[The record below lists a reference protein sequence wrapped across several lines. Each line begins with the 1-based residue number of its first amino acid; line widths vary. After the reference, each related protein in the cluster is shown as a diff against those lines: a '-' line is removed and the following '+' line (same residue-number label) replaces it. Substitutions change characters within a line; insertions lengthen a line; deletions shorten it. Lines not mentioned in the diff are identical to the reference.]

1 MTVSGPATADML
13 DRLRGGDLELIERM
27 PWSSNATFLGMV
39 TGSGDDLLVI
49 YKPRQGE
56 RPLWDFGAGT
66 LALREVAAFEVSE
79 AAGWRIVPPTVLR
92 AEGPFGEGMVQ
103 LFVDHDP
110 DEHFLELRDAFA
122 GRFREFAAFDVVAN
136 NADRK
141 SGHCI
146 RDEREHIW
154 GIDHGVT
161 FHEHHK
167 LRTVIWD
174 YAGERLPASVADGL
188 CRVQAALEGALGDRL
203 GALLSPREI
212 VAFATRVRGLL
223 DAATFPEPRG
233 DYPYPW
239 PLV

>member
-1 MTVSGPATADML
+1 ML
-13 DRLRGGDLELIERM
+13 DRLRGGELELIERM
-27 PWSSNATFLGMV
+27 PWSSNATFLGVV
-39 TGSGDDLLVI
+39 TAAGDDLLVI
-49 YKPRQGE
+49 YKPRRGE
-56 RPLWDFGAGT
+56 RPLWDFAPGT

-92 AEGPFGEGMVQ
+92 ADGPFGEGMVQ

-122 GRFREFAAFDVVAN
+122 DRFREFAAFDVVAN

-146 RDEREHIW
+146 RDEHDHIW

-174 YAGERLPASVADGL
+174 YAGERLSASAADGL
-188 CRVQAALEGALGDRL
+188 CRMETALAGELGDRL
-203 GALLSPREI
+203 GELLSFVEI
-212 VAFATRVRGLL
+212 AAFAARVRRLL
-223 DAATFPEPRG
+223 TEAALPEPRG

>member
-1 MTVSGPATADML
+1 MSGPATADML
-13 DRLRGGDLELIERM
+13 DRLRGGGLELIERM
-27 PWSSNATFLGMV
+27 PWSSNATFLAV
-39 TGSGDDLLVI
+39 VRESGDDLLVI

-56 RPLWDFGAGT
+56 RPLWDFAAGT

-92 AEGPFGEGMVQ
+92 ADGPFGEGMVQ

-122 GRFREFAAFDVVAN
+122 DRFREFAAFDVVAN

-141 SGHCI
+141 SGHCV
-146 RDEREHIW
+146 RDGHDHIW

-161 FHEHHK
+161 FHEQHK

-174 YAGERLPASVADGL
+174 YAGERLSASAADGL
-188 CRVQAALEGALGDRL
+188 CRVEAALAGELGERL
-203 GALLSPREI
+203 GELLSSEEI
-212 VAFATRVRGLL
+212 TAFATRVRRLL
-223 DAATFPEPRG
+223 GEAAFPEPRG